1 MGCKGLFKS
10 CFLGDIDNLQFEIA
24 FLESLKKELKC
35 RSKLSI
41 LTHLQIWKKIWL
53 LMIISS

>member
-41 LTHLQIWKKIWL
+41 LTHLQIWKKI
-53 LMIISS
+53 